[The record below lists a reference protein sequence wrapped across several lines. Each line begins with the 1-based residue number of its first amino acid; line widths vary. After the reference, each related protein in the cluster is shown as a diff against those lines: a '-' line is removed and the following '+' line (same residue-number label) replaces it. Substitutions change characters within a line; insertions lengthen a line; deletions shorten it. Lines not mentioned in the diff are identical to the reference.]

1 MGWMK
6 RTSVKTGRRDLSHL
20 LREGVTGTVM
30 VSRTDDM
37 VVLNLYGVLPPE
49 EVGTGLVAILQ
60 DGIPSGFRPDG
71 SMAPPLG
78 VSASTLPPFM
88 PRAFMASSG
97 RCDVNRPGSPVYGT
111 IAYRTEDAWPV

>member
-1 MGWMK
+1 MAWIK
-6 RTSVKTGRRDLSHL
+6 RSRMTGRKNISHL
-20 LREGVTGTVM
+20 LREGVTGSVT

-49 EVGTGLVAILQ
+49 EDGTGLVAVLQ

-71 SMAPPLG
+71 TMAPPLG
-78 VSASTLPPFM
+78 ASASTLPPFM

-97 RCDVNRPGSPVYGT
+97 RFDVNRPGFPMYGT
-111 IAYRTEDAWPV
+111 ITYRTEDAWPA